1 MASVHEEL
9 LASRSNGI
17 LMPLAAMK
25 TESDWGVG
33 DFSSLNQWVRFLG
46 GLGASIVQILPL
58 QETAPGQTCPY
69 SALSAFAIDPVYIDV
84 NAVREVSLSRRA
96 QEEIQNLQGD
106 ITAWRL
112 SRKAPFNAVK
122 QAKMKVLWQA
132 YQFFLENELA
142 YQSPQ
147 AQAFAAY
154 CAAKKEWL
162 RPYSIF
168 RALKEF
174 YRWQTWTQWPQDLAL
189 FKKEAVDAF
198 EAQYREYVDF
208 FSYVQWQAD
217 LQLRTAKVQAQA
229 AGVHLFG
236 DIPFGTN
243 LDSAEVWSERDNFRL
258 ECSVGAPPD
267 QFSKDGQCWGLPAYN
282 WEHIQAEGFGLWKR
296 KIRRA
301 VELYDLFRLDHLV
314 GFFRTYIFK
323 SGDNQGGF
331 DILVEQQQIDR
342 GYGFLS
348 MVLDSARGAMP
359 VGEDLGVIPTFVRRM
374 LVEMKIPGYKV
385 LRWER
390 EDNGYYREP
399 RNFPVVSLCTTS
411 THDTETVRG
420 WWETMPQQERANIWE
435 MISAQKTD
443 GNVPFNLD
451 TQRAILRRVLTSGSA
466 LTMFSWQDI
475 IGTLD
480 RVNVPGTVSDE
491 NWTYRSEYTPQEAAS
506 VYKEQLDSYRSLLE
520 ETGRLKK

>member
-25 TESDWGVG
+25 TENDWGVG

-46 GLGASIVQILPL
+46 GLGAKIVQILPL

-84 NAVREVSLSRRA
+84 HAVREVGLSGRA
-96 QEEIQNLQGD
+96 QEEVRNLQGD

-132 YQFFLENELA
+132 YQFFLENEMA
-142 YQSPQ
+142 YTTPA
-147 AQAFAAY
+147 AQAFEAY
-154 CAAKKEWL
+154 RAAKKEWL

-174 YRWQTWTQWPQDLAL
+174 YRWQTWTDWPQDLAL

-198 EAQYREYVDF
+198 EAKYREYVDF

-217 LQLRTAKVQAQA
+217 LQLRQAKVYARA

-243 LDSAEVWSERDNFRL
+243 LDSAEVWSERENFRL

-267 QFSKDGQCWGLPAYN
+267 QFSKDGQCWGLPAYD
-282 WEHIQAEGFGLWKR
+282 WQHIQADGFGLWRR

-331 DILVEQQQIDR
+331 DILVEQEQIDR

-348 MVLDSARGAMP
+348 MVLESANGAMP

-399 RNFPVVSLCTTS
+399 RNFPAVSLCTTS

-491 NWTYRSEYTPQEAAS
+491 NWTYRSEYTPQEAAQ
-506 VYKEQLDSYRSLLE
+506 VYREQLDSYTSLLQ

>member
-1 MASVHEEL
+1 MSVHEEL
-9 LASRSNGI
+9 LARRSNGI
-17 LMPLAAMK
+17 LLPLSAMK
-25 TESDWGVG
+25 TEQDWGVG
-33 DFSSLNQWVRFLG
+33 DFTSLCQWVRFLG
-46 GLGASIVQILPL
+46 GLGAKIVQILPI

-69 SALSAFAIDPVYIDV
+69 SALSAFAVDPVYIDV
-84 NAVREVSLSRRA
+84 NAVREVTLSPRA
-96 QEEIQNLQGD
+96 QEEVNNLQGD

-112 SRKAPFNAVK
+112 FHKAPFKAVK
-122 QAKMKVLWQA
+122 DAKLKVLWQA
-132 YQFFLENELA
+132 YQFFLEHEA
-142 YQSPQ
+142 AHGTAQ
-147 AQAFAAY
+147 AQAFEAY
-154 CAAKKEWL
+154 RSAKKQWL

-174 YRWQTWTQWPQDLAL
+174 YRWQTWTDWPEGLAAYE
-189 FKKEAVDAF
+189 KNAVDAF

-208 FSYVQWQAD
+208 FAYVQWQAD
-217 LQLRTAKVQAQA
+217 LQLRAAKVCAQS
-229 AGVHLFG
+229 AGVYLFG

-243 LDSAEVWSERDNFRL
+243 LDSAEVWSERENFRL

-267 QFSKDGQCWGLPAYN
+267 QFSENGQCWGLPAYD
-282 WEHIQAEGFGLWKR
+282 WKHIQADNFGLWRR

-314 GFFRTYIFK
+314 GFFRTYIFQ
-323 SGDNQGGF
+323 SGDNKGGF
-331 DILVEQQQIDR
+331 DILVEQEQIDR
-342 GYGFLS
+342 GYAFLS
-348 MVLDSARGAMP
+348 MVLESAGGAMP
-359 VGEDLGVIPTFVRRM
+359 VGEDLGVIPNYVRHM

-399 RNFPVVSLCTTS
+399 RNFPAVSLCTTS

-420 WWETMPQQERANIWE
+420 WWETMDRQERANIWE

-480 RVNVPGTVSDE
+480 RVNVPGTVCDE
-491 NWTYRSEYTPQEAAS
+491 NWTYRSEYTPQEAQK
-506 VYKEQLDSYRSLLE
+506 VYAPQLESYKALLE
-520 ETGRLKK
+520 ETGRK

>member
-1 MASVHEEL
+1 MSSVHEEL
-9 LASRSNGI
+9 LAKRTNGI

-25 TESDWGVG
+25 TDNDWGVG
-33 DFSSLNQWVRFLG
+33 DFSSLNQWVKFFG
-46 GLGASIVQILPL
+46 GLGAKIVQILPL

-69 SALSAFAIDPVYIDV
+69 SALSAFAIDPVYIDI
-84 NAVREVSLSRRA
+84 NGVREVFLSPRA
-96 QEEIQNLQGD
+96 QEEVRNLQGD

-112 SRKAPFNAVK
+112 SRKAPFKAVK
-122 QAKMKVLWQA
+122 EAKMKVLWQA
-132 YQFFLENELA
+132 YQFFLEHEMA
-142 YQSPQ
+142 QQTPV
-147 AQAFAAY
+147 AQAFEAY
-154 CAAKKEWL
+154 CNAKKEWL

-168 RALKEF
+168 RALKDF
-174 YRWQTWTQWPQDLAL
+174 YRWQTWTAWPRELASYQ
-189 FKKEAVDAF
+189 KEAVDAF
-198 EAQYREYVDF
+198 EAKYREYVDF

-217 LQLRTAKVQAQA
+217 LQLRQSKVEARA

-243 LDSAEVWSERDNFRL
+243 LDSAEVWSERENFRL

-282 WEHIQAEGFGLWKR
+282 WWHIQEDNFGLWRR

-314 GFFRTYIFK
+314 GFFRTYVFK
-323 SGDNQGGF
+323 MGDNKGGF
-331 DILVEQQQIDR
+331 DILVEQEQMDR
-342 GYGFLS
+342 GYAFLS
-348 MVLDSARGAMP
+348 MVLESANGAMP

-374 LVEMKIPGYKV
+374 LMEMKIPGYKV

-399 RNFPVVSLCTTS
+399 RNFPPVSLCTTS

-451 TQRAILRRVLTSGSA
+451 TQRAIFRRVLTSGSA

-491 NWTYRSEYTPQEAAS
+491 NWTYRSEYTPQEAAE
-506 VYKEQLDSYRSLLE
+506 VYKPQLDSYVSLLK
-520 ETGRLKK
+520 ETGRTGQ

>member
-1 MASVHEEL
+1 MSVHEEL
-9 LASRSNGI
+9 LARRSNGI
-17 LMPLAAMK
+17 LLPLSAMK
-25 TESDWGVG
+25 TEQDWGVG
-33 DFSSLNQWVRFLG
+33 DFTSLCQWVRFLG
-46 GLGASIVQILPL
+46 GLGAKIVQILPI

-69 SALSAFAIDPVYIDV
+69 SALSAFAVDPVYIDV
-84 NAVREVSLSRRA
+84 SAVREVTLSPRA
-96 QEEIQNLQGD
+96 QEEVNNLQGD
-106 ITAWRL
+106 IAAWRL
-112 SRKAPFNAVK
+112 FHKAPFKAVK
-122 QAKMKVLWQA
+122 DAKLKVLWQA
-132 YQFFLENELA
+132 YQFFLEHEA
-142 YQSPQ
+142 AHGTAQ
-147 AQAFAAY
+147 AQAFEAY
-154 CAAKKEWL
+154 RSAKKQWL

-174 YRWQTWTQWPQDLAL
+174 YRWQTWTDWPEGLAAYE
-189 FKKEAVDAF
+189 KNAVDAF

-208 FSYVQWQAD
+208 FAYVQWQAD
-217 LQLRTAKVQAQA
+217 LQLRAAKVCAQS
-229 AGVHLFG
+229 AGVYLFG

-243 LDSAEVWSERDNFRL
+243 LDSAEVWSERENFRL

-267 QFSKDGQCWGLPAYN
+267 QFSENGQCWGLPAYD
-282 WEHIQAEGFGLWKR
+282 WKHIQADNFGLWRR

-314 GFFRTYIFK
+314 GFFRTYIFQ
-323 SGDNQGGF
+323 SGDNKGGF
-331 DILVEQQQIDR
+331 DILVEQEQIDR
-342 GYGFLS
+342 GYAFLS
-348 MVLDSARGAMP
+348 MVLESAGGAMP
-359 VGEDLGVIPTFVRRM
+359 VGEDLGVIPNYVRHM

-399 RNFPVVSLCTTS
+399 RNFPAVSLCTTS

-420 WWETMPQQERANIWE
+420 WWETMDRQERANIWE

-480 RVNVPGTVSDE
+480 RVNVPGTVCDE
-491 NWTYRSEYTPQEAAS
+491 NWTYRSEYTPQEAQK
-506 VYKEQLDSYRSLLE
+506 VYTPQLESYKALLE
-520 ETGRLKK
+520 ETGRK

>member
-1 MASVHEEL
+1 MSVHEEL
-9 LASRSNGI
+9 LARRSNGI
-17 LMPLAAMK
+17 LLPLSAMK
-25 TESDWGVG
+25 TEQDWGVG
-33 DFSSLNQWVRFLG
+33 DFTSLCQWVRFLG
-46 GLGASIVQILPL
+46 GLGAKIVQILPI

-69 SALSAFAIDPVYIDV
+69 SALSAFAVDPVYIDV
-84 NAVREVSLSRRA
+84 SAVREVALSPRA
-96 QEEIQNLQGD
+96 QEEVNNLQGD
-106 ITAWRL
+106 IAAWRL
-112 SRKAPFNAVK
+112 FHKAPFKAVK
-122 QAKMKVLWQA
+122 DAKLKVLWQA
-132 YQFFLENELA
+132 YQFFLEHEA
-142 YQSPQ
+142 AHGTAQ
-147 AQAFAAY
+147 AQAFEAY
-154 CAAKKEWL
+154 RSAKKQWL

-174 YRWQTWTQWPQDLAL
+174 YRWQTWTDWPEGLAAY
-189 FKKEAVDAF
+189 ERNAVDAF

-208 FSYVQWQAD
+208 FAYVQWQAD
-217 LQLRTAKVQAQA
+217 LQLRAAKVCAQS
-229 AGVHLFG
+229 AGVYLFG

-243 LDSAEVWSERDNFRL
+243 LDSAEVWSERENFRL

-267 QFSKDGQCWGLPAYN
+267 QFSENGQCWGLPAYD
-282 WEHIQAEGFGLWKR
+282 WKHIQADNFGLWR
-296 KIRRA
+296 CKIRRA

-314 GFFRTYIFK
+314 GFFRTYIFQ
-323 SGDNQGGF
+323 SGDNKGGF
-331 DILVEQQQIDR
+331 DILVEQEQIDR
-342 GYGFLS
+342 GYAFLS
-348 MVLDSARGAMP
+348 MVLESAGGAMP
-359 VGEDLGVIPTFVRRM
+359 VGEDLGVIPNYVRHM

-399 RNFPVVSLCTTS
+399 RNFPAVSLCTTS

-420 WWETMPQQERANIWE
+420 WWETMDRQERANIWE

-480 RVNVPGTVSDE
+480 RVNVPGTVCDE
-491 NWTYRSEYTPQEAAS
+491 NWTYRSEYTPQEAQK
-506 VYKEQLDSYRSLLE
+506 VYAPQLESYKALLE
-520 ETGRLKK
+520 ETGRK